1 MPADQTGSN
10 DPREVP
16 AKVNVFLADI
26 GKQLAESAAR
36 NKRSLGEEI
45 RQRLKQSLLNDAKL
59 IDDKSSETNEAR

>member
-1 MPADQTGSN
+1 MPSNQHGSY

-16 AKVNVFLADI
+16 TKVNVVLGDI

-45 RQRLKQSLLNDAKL
+45 RQRLKQSLSNDEDL
-59 IDDKSSETNEAR
+59 ITDESAEPK

>member
-1 MPADQTGSN
+1 MPSNQQGSN

-16 AKVNVFLADI
+16 AKVNVFLGDI
-26 GKQLAESAAR
+26 AKQLAESAAR

-59 IDDKSSETNEAR
+59 ITDESSETK